1 MRLVVVMFAYKKH
14 ITIKNGKRDG
24 VLCRPDYMIISKY
37 NVKTKRFQ
45 RRRIIPIRYNQLPQA
60 VADLMTNPRTYV
72 VAWTEDELIIVKTLL
87 EEMGISTRNVRLG
100 LFNGYL
106 KTHGIPYNSLTQTSQ
121 ALGVGRCPREGV
133 RSLALVKKRFD
144 IFRKIIRRLIQLNEL
159 LIIDGIWV

>member
-1 MRLVVVMFAYKKH
+1 MKMIVIMFAFQKK
-14 ITIKNGKRDG
+14 IKIKNGERDG

-72 VAWTEDELIIVKTLL
+72 VAWTEDELIITKTLL
-87 EEMGISTRNVRLG
+87 EEMGISARSVRLG
-100 LFNGYL
+100 LITSYL
-106 KTHGIPYNSLTQTSQ
+106 KTHDVPYKSLKQ
-121 ALGVGRCPREGV
+121 AAQVLGVGRCPREGV

-144 IFRKIIRRLIQLNEL
+144 CFRKIIRRLIQLNEL
-159 LIIDGIWV
+159 LIIDGILV